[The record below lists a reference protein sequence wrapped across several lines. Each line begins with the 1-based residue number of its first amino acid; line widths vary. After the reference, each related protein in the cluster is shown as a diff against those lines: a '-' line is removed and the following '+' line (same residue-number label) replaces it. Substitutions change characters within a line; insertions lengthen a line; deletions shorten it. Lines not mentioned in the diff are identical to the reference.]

1 MASILSYT
9 HAGATLVA
17 ELRNEGTGIGPGPFL
32 LIHGIGMGRSVFTD
46 LISHLDDAAPVVAV
60 DLPGY
65 GEASPPVRVLTMERT
80 ADLLAAFLEH
90 HIRVP
95 VVAIGHSMGSQ
106 IVVELA
112 ARHPSLVSHVV
123 LVGPT
128 IDPEARSALRQI
140 WRLARDLI
148 DESPRVI
155 AIGAREYMRAGP
167 RLLTKFR
174 AMMAHRP
181 ERAMPR
187 VTAPTL
193 VVRGEYDLVA
203 PRRWCTRITEL
214 IPAAK
219 LTEIPHHGHETMIR
233 DAAPAVAR
241 ILPFVAR

>member
-17 ELRNEGTGIGPGPFL
+17 ELRNEGTGVGPGPFL

-65 GEASPPVRVLTMERT
+65 GEAPPPVRVLTMERT

-112 ARHPSLVSHVV
+112 ARHRRARPRRPAPLVHPHHRAHPRREADRDSASRSRDD
-123 LVGPT
+123 
-128 IDPEARSALRQI
+128 DPGCRTR
-140 WRLARDLI
+140 R
-148 DESPRVI
+148 
-155 AIGAREYMRAGP
+155 
-167 RLLTKFR
+167 
-174 AMMAHRP
+174 RP
-181 ERAMPR
+181 HP
-187 VTAPTL
+187 P
-193 VVRGEYDLVA
+193 VRGEMSGRGG
-203 PRRWCTRITEL
+203 RRQGRSG
-214 IPAAK
+214 AAASPV
-219 LTEIPHHGHETMIR
+219 EI
-233 DAAPAVAR
+233 
-241 ILPFVAR
+241 